1 MSIRGNLETF
11 DLSALLQVLAWE
23 QKTGKLL
30 IRSKTNLVQ
39 IFFQDGDIVFATES
53 RKNNRL
59 GQLLFNNGL
68 ISRQALDECLATS
81 RKKNQFIGKTLV
93 EGGYISV
100 KQLNE
105 FLLKQAENTIYNVF
119 LWQEGEFEYND
130 AELNIKSM
138 AGKRF
143 STMNILLEASRR
155 VDELEVLKKR
165 MPDDQAVLRL
175 CKPDEKNRKEEL
187 SADERLALSMLNGN
201 ITIRQVI
208 DQTGFDDFT
217 GYKVVNSLI
226 SYGLVEIVKNIP
238 GEKLAE
244 QSLDLLQG
252 IDGRQFRETLDHMG
266 LKRTSLLRASLLRIF
281 RDAAD
286 IGRLLESVREESGR
300 LCECPEKAE
309 LARLKDQTPQPFM
322 KNILELL
329 SFHSEQG
336 HCIHKGADRIS

>member
-23 QKTGKLL
+23 QKTGKLI

-59 GQLLFNNGL
+59 GLLLFNNGL
-68 ISRQALDECLATS
+68 IGRQALDECLATS
-81 RKKNQFIGKTLV
+81 RRKNQFIGKTLV
-93 EGGYISV
+93 EGGYITV

-105 FLLKQAENTIYNVF
+105 FLLKQAENTIYSVF
-119 LWQEGEFEYND
+119 LWQEGEFEYSD

-143 STMNILLEASRR
+143 STMNIMLEASRR

-175 CKPDEKNRKEEL
+175 CKPNEKKHQGEL
-187 SADERLALSMLNGN
+187 SADERLALSILNGN
-201 ITIRQVI
+201 TTIRQVI

-226 SYGLVEIVKNIP
+226 SYGLVEIVKDIP
-238 GEKLAE
+238 QEKLAE
-244 QSLDLLQG
+244 QTLGLLQG
-252 IDGRQFRETLDHMG
+252 IDGRQFRETLDHIG
-266 LKRTSLLRASLLRIF
+266 LKRTSLLRTSLLRLF
-281 RDAAD
+281 RNAAD
-286 IGRLLESVREESGR
+286 TNQLLDTVREESDR
-300 LCECPEKAE
+300 LSDCPEKAE
-309 LARLKDQTPQPFM
+309 LDRLKDQTPQPFI
-322 KNILELL
+322 KNMLELL
-329 SFHSEQG
+329 YVHSEPG